1 MIQIE
6 TIVNDLKIN
15 YIKKGTGKIVLII
28 PGWGTTIDIYNSL
41 INSISQY
48 ACVYTLDMPR
58 LW

>member
-6 TIVNDLKIN
+6 TIVNDLEIN
-15 YIKKGTGKIVLII
+15 YIKNGTGKNVLII

-41 INSISQY
+41 IESISQY